1 MQKNRIKH
9 TYPLQHYNLNA
20 AREIVPYLINKFHP
34 QSVVDVGCG
43 PGTFLKVFLDNGI
56 EDILGIDGNW
66 IDKSNLFIPEVYIKE
81 EDLEK
86 KIIINKKFDLVMCLE
101 VAEHLSEKSEDIL
114 IDNLTSL
121 GDKIIFSAAVIHQ
134 GGQNH
139 LNEQS
144 PVYWA
149 EKFEKKGFV
158 FYDVFRKHFWYNAN
172 VNWWYKQNM
181 FLALNK
187 TIDIS
192 QYSFTINNFQQIQE
206 YVHPELLALYANE
219 LLDVK
224 MRLNKIKQ
232 GKASGKLYLQM
243 LKKKISIKFFKRQK

>member
-206 YVHPELLALYANE
+206 YV
-219 LLDVK
+219 
-224 MRLNKIKQ
+224 
-232 GKASGKLYLQM
+232 
-243 LKKKISIKFFKRQK
+243 